1 MLDRSDT
8 ACLIEDAGEVVLRE
22 YRLVHGDAAANAVI
36 VDVLED
42 LHSSGKDAPEG
53 FTPLLRHFEALFD
66 RTRTETDP
74 MLEEPLRFCSSLAET
89 LLASQTN
96 IRPLH
101 GDLHH
106 DNIISGG
113 PRGWL
118 AIDPQGLVGDPAYD
132 VANIFGNP
140 LNALSDI
147 IDPERI
153 GILSRTFSSALDC
166 TEEKLLRY
174 AIAHAGLSIC
184 WSLDDEARFEESEN
198 AQERLAFIHVARS
211 LL

>member
-1 MLDRSDT
+1 MF
-8 ACLIEDAGEVVLRE
+8 A
-22 YRLVHGDAAANAVI
+22 
-36 VDVLED
+36 
-42 LHSSGKDAPEG
+42 
-53 FTPLLRHFEALFD
+53 
-66 RTRTETDP
+66 RTRTETDHR
-74 MLEEPLRFCSSLAET
+74 LEEPLRFCSSLAET
-89 LLASQTN
+89 LLANQKN

-132 VANIFGNP
+132 VANTFGNP
-140 LNALSDI
+140 LNALPDI
-147 IDPERI
+147 VDPERI
-153 GILSRTFSSALDC
+153 GILSRTFSRALNCPED
-166 TEEKLLRY
+166 KILHY

-184 WSLDDEARFEESEN
+184 WSLDDEARLEASEN